1 MGEPTEQA
9 SAVRPTTA
17 AVAALI
23 DNVERA
29 LRGKRRAVELAVTT
43 LVARG
48 HLLIE
53 DVPGTGKSTL
63 ARALARSIDA
73 DFRRIQFT
81 NDLLPADVLGLS
93 VWSQSEERF
102 RFQPGPIFA
111 DVVLADELNRATP
124 RTQSGLLECMSTG
137 EVSIDGRTH
146 ALPDPFFV
154 VATQNP
160 LEFEGT
166 YPLPE
171 SQLDRFLV
179 RLKLGYPERG
189 AERELLADVEQPH
202 AVDRLEP
209 VLDGAGLRA
218 LQEQAD
224 RVRVQPDL
232 IEYVLD
238 LVEAT
243 RSTSRLLLGA
253 SPRAAIGLVAAVRAA
268 AVVDGRDHALPDDVK
283 RLAPAVLGHRVV
295 PSPDPGGASDGQ
307 IAIEDLLETVA
318 APPL

>member
-1 MGEPTEQA
+1 MGDGSPPSATTEA
-9 SAVRPTTA
+9 ISRL
-17 AVAALI
+17 VA
-23 DNVERA
+23 NVELA
-29 LRGKRRAVELAVTT
+29 LQGKRAAVELAVTT
-43 LVARG
+43 LIAGG

-93 VWSQSEERF
+93 IWSNREEAF
-102 RFQPGPIFA
+102 RFQPGPVFA
-111 DVVLADELNRATP
+111 NVVLADELNRATP
-124 RTQSGLLECMSTG
+124 RTQSGLLECMGSGQVT
-137 EVSIDGRTH
+137 VDGHTR

-179 RLKLGYPERG
+179 RMQLGYPGRD
-189 AERELLADVEQPH
+189 AERELLADPS
-202 AVDRLEP
+202 ASRTVDTLE
-209 VLDGAGLRA
+209 A
-218 LQEQAD
+218 
-224 RVRVQPDL
+224 
-232 IEYVLD
+232 VLD
-238 LVEAT
+238 LATLRELRRQAEAVRVHTELLELVLELVDAT
-243 RSTSRLLLGA
+243 RSTSQLLLGA

-268 AVVDGRDHALPDDVK
+268 ALVAGRDHALPDDVK

-295 PSPDPGGASDGQ
+295 PSPTPGASDDGRV
-307 IAIEDLLETVA
+307 AIESLLENLA
-318 APPL
+318 IPPR